1 MYQLL
6 QTTKILFVFCLLC
19 ATHYAQADNFE
30 FSQNVKAAYKACLSL
45 RLAEAKKLTLAER
58 SQHRN
63 ALAADYVDDYVDFFK
78 LFITEE
84 KKEYDRLSAN
94 EAYRLGRID
103 EFGDPKSPYHRY
115 MQAQIRLHWAI
126 VKVKFED
133 YISAGLDIK
142 KAYALLEE
150 NKKLFPDFVANKAS
164 LGVLHAVV
172 GTIPADYK
180 WTVSLVGMSGTI
192 AQGQREIEEV
202 IAYSRKNDFL
212 FEEETIVMYAFLLLH
227 LGNKSDDAWRN
238 IHSPKL
244 NAATNPLACFV
255 QANVAMHTGRIDE
268 AIKLLEKCPES
279 ADFQPFVYM
288 NYMLGLAKLY
298 KGDKDAAVYL
308 QRFVTTFK
316 GLHYVKDAYLKLAWE
331 ALLRDD
337 AAAYAKYLAA
347 CRTNGKATTE
357 SDKKALR
364 DAKSGIPANKILLRA
379 RLLFD
384 GGFFQ
389 KALAQLSAFNEK
401 NFTTA
406 NTQLE
411 FLYRMGRIHDKLGNE
426 AECIDFYTKTI
437 ERGKTET
444 YYFACN
450 AALQLGIFYE
460 NKKKYAEARTNFNL
474 CLSISPSEYKD
485 GLHQKAKAGLNR
497 LKKVK

>member
-1 MYQLL
+1 VFPFL
-6 QTTKILFVFCLLC
+6 QNTKILLFLGLLG
-19 ATHYAQADNFE
+19 ATQYARADNFE
-30 FSQNVKAAYKACLSL
+30 FSPNLKTAYKACLNL
-45 RLAEAKKLTLAER
+45 RLAEAKKLTIAER
-58 SQHRN
+58 VQHRN
-63 ALAADYVDDYVDFFK
+63 ALAADYVDDYADFFK

-84 KKEYDRLSAN
+84 KKEYDRLTAN
-94 EAYRLGRID
+94 EAYRLDRIEKLGD
-103 EFGDPKSPYHRY
+103 EKSPYHRY

-133 YISAGLDIK
+133 YVSAGLDIK
-142 KAYALLEE
+142 KAYNLLEE
-150 NKKLFPDFVANKAS
+150 NQKLFPNFVANKSS

-172 GTIPADYK
+172 GTIPDDYK

-227 LGNKSDDAWRN
+227 LGNKSEDAWRN
-238 IHSPKL
+238 VRSPKL

-255 QANVAMHTGRIDE
+255 QANVAMHTGRTDE
-268 AIKLLEKCPES
+268 AIKLLEKCPEG

-308 QRFVTTFK
+308 QRFVTNFK
-316 GLHYVKDAYLKLAWE
+316 GLHYIKDAYLKLAWE
-331 ALLRDD
+331 AALRDD
-337 AAAYAKYLAA
+337 AGAYAKFLAG

-364 DAKSGIPANKILLRA
+364 DAKSGVVPNKILLRA

-389 KALAQLSAFNEK
+389 KALAQLAAFEEK
-401 NFTTA
+401 NFTTTA
-406 NTQLE
+406 TQLE
-411 FLYRMGRIHDKLGNE
+411 YLYRLGRIHDKLGNE
-426 AECIDFYTKTI
+426 AEAIDFYTKTI
-437 ERGKTET
+437 TRGKTET

-460 NKKKYAEARTNFNL
+460 NQKKYAEARTNFNL
-474 CLSISPSEYKD
+474 CLSLSPSEYKD

-497 LKKVK
+497 LKKNK